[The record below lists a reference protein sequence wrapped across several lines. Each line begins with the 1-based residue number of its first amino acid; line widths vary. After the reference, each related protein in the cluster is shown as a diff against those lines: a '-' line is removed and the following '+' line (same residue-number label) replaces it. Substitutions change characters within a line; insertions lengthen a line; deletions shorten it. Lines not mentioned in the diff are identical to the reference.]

1 MTLYFLSDLLAKQ
14 KLYSQHQAQPS
25 LIRVMFSDGTLANL
39 FFRAQ
44 SFFSAIKVFPLALL
58 FHLLNKYINGCV
70 IGLGARFESGF
81 VLIHPIGVVINSS
94 VKGGSNVWLESGVV
108 IGDNNGRSPVLGN
121 DIFVGSG
128 AKIIGGLSIGDRVR
142 IGANAVVLITLPDD
156 CTAVG
161 VPARILPTKES
172 R

>member
-1 MTLYFLSDLLAKQ
+1 MKFHFLSDIAAKQ

-25 LIRVMFSDGTLANL
+25 FMRVLFSDGTLANL
-39 FFRAQ
+39 LFRAQ
-44 SFFSAIKVFPLALL
+44 TFFSEIKIFPLALF
-58 FHLLNKYINGCV
+58 FHILNKYINGCV

-94 VKGGSNVWLESGVV
+94 VRGGNNVWLESAVV

-142 IGANAVVLITLPDD
+142 IGANAVVLINLPDD

-161 VPARILPTKES
+161 VPARILPTKVNH
-172 R
+172 